1 MRAVRVNETKLD
13 SGTTLLD
20 DLSAVVGEKESKYDK
35 GTVFWGSPQSL
46 NYSLSTLF
54 QNTHLCVFLYYFSFR
69 LFFGILSSLNIAQK
83 FR

>member
-35 GTVFWGSPQSL
+35 GILFWGSPQSL

-54 QNTHLCVFLYYFSFR
+54 PKHSSMRFS
-69 LFFGILSSLNIAQK
+69 ILL
-83 FR
+83 